1 MRIIQYGCLPLLL
14 MAASAMFRE
23 GAVTA
28 SAQTSK
34 PAKTST
40 SVEKLLSVQDVEKV
54 GGISGVKLA
63 PVHDQS
69 LKFSTQVQI
78 MGGTGDFLVLQVT
91 VLPAGLDWESWAAG
105 LGPLSRVSDVGDDAR
120 QDRKNC
126 MLVLHKGKRTVM
138 MQCAMDPN
146 QKFYL
151 SAEQMHELARL
162 VASRL

>member
-1 MRIIQYGCLPLLL
+1 MRIIKYGCLPLLL
-14 MAASAMFRE
+14 MAASAMFGG

-34 PAKTST
+34 SSKTSI
-40 SVEKLLSVQDVEKV
+40 SVEKLLSVQDVERV
-54 GGISGVKLA
+54 GAIRGVKLA

-69 LKFSTQVQI
+69 LIFSTQVQI
-78 MGGTGDFLVLQVT
+78 MGGTGDFQVLAVT
-91 VLPAGLDWESWAAG
+91 VLPAGLDWESWAAS

-126 MLVLHKGKRTVM
+126 MLALHKGKRTVM
-138 MQCAMDPN
+138 LQCAMDTN

-151 SAEQMHELARL
+151 SAEQMHELAKL